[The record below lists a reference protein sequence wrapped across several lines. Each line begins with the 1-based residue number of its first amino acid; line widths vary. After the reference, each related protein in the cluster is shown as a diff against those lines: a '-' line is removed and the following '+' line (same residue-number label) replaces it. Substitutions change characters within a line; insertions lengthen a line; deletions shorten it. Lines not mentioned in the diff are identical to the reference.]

1 MVKCP
6 FLVREISRTV
16 VMRAT
21 LTAGFVGGNRFF
33 EEVGIIKTDCAA
45 DVTEVSLFYSFILPK
60 FIE

>member
-21 LTAGFVGGNRFF
+21 LTAGLVGGNRVF
-33 EEVGIIKTDCAA
+33 EEVGIIKGDCAA
-45 DVTEVSLFYSFILPK
+45 DVTEVSLFYSLILPK